1 MTSPS
6 HLESRVRRGIAAA
19 QVGLLTNAVLSL
31 VKLLAGILGN
41 SYALVADAVESGA
54 DVFSSIVVWRG
65 LRIATREADED
76 YPFGY
81 AKAESLAAAVVAL
94 MLLGAAAGI
103 AIQACR
109 EIIAPHH
116 APAPFTLVVLIGV
129 VMVKEILFR
138 RVFAV
143 AEEIESRAIQSDAW
157 HHRSDAI
164 TSAAAAVGIGIALWG
179 GPGWEGADDWAAL
192 FASAVIAWNGVTMLR
207 PAIADLMDRAADRE
221 VIEKIDLAARSVAG
235 VETTEKLLVRRAG
248 MGCFVGIHVQADP
261 NLSLHEAHILGGKVK
276 SAILL
281 AVPTVLGVLVH
292 MEPYEPYEP
301 YEME

>member
-292 MEPYEPYEP
+292 MEPFEPSP
-301 YEME
+301 